1 MKLID
6 LHADTLTALYYDPTV
21 SGIAQEFVNTNT
33 HHRLDNNSLQID
45 LNKLRQADSLAQ
57 FFVLWLNLK
66 KCEEHNI
73 TAWQLFIK
81 QYNELINQL
90 NLHTDKISL
99 VTNLIELEHNQQQN
113 KLSAFACVEEGA
125 FITEISQLK
134 TAYDLGIRYIT
145 LVWNYET
152 HIGTPSA
159 IDQSIGLKKF
169 GFEMV
174 EQMQNLGI
182 MVDVSHL
189 SDQGVSDVLSIS
201 RKPIIAS
208 HSNARALCKHTRNL
222 PDALIKNIATH
233 DGIIGVNCVPHFLK
247 DNNIDIK
254 YEYLIQHIK
263 HIYNLAGIDS
273 LAIGNDFDGFR
284 IKPEAQNEIKG
295 IADLPLLAT
304 KLIQEGFSQ
313 SQIEQIFYKNALR
326 VIKHNF
332 N

>member
-1 MKLID
+1 M
-6 LHADTLTALYYDPTV
+6 
-21 SGIAQEFVNTNT
+21 
-33 HHRLDNNSLQID
+33 
-45 LNKLRQADSLAQ
+45 
-57 FFVLWLNLK
+57 
-66 KCEEHNI
+66 
-73 TAWQLFIK
+73 
-81 QYNELINQL
+81 
-90 NLHTDKISL
+90 

-222 PDALIKNIATH
+222 PDALIKNIAMH